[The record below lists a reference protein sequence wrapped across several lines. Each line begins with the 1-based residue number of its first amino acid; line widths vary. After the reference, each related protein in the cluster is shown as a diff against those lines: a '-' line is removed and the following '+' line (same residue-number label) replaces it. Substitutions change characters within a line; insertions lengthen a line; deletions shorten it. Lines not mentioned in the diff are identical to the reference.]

1 MSFSFTGPVP
11 VPAAQTKPINI
22 LITGASRGLG
32 FGLVQQYAEAHNKN
46 QVFAGV
52 RSVNGTTSKGLI
64 SFAKTH
70 TNVHIIPLDVSNDQ
84 SVVDSVSHVT
94 KLVNH
99 IDVIVNNASHLGRP
113 DGVKTTSADLVTTY
127 RTNVVGPLLV
137 VQAYLPLLQASSE
150 AKVIIVSSTVGSNS
164 LASKYVASGFY
175 SYYTSK
181 AALNY
186 LNNLLSHAIPNILFL
201 AIHPGWV
208 DTDMGG
214 AAAEGTRPPTTIQD
228 SVQAIRY
235 YTAEKNAKANNGEYL
250 DITNGQIIA
259 Y

>member
-1 MSFSFTGPVP
+1 MSASFTGPVP
-11 VPAAQTKPINI
+11 VPAAQTKAINI

-52 RSVNGTTSKGLI
+52 RSVDGTTSKALV

-99 IDVIVNNASHLGRP
+99 IDVIVNNAGHLGRP

-137 VQAYLPLLQASSE
+137 VQSYLSLLQASSE
-150 AKVIIVSSTVGSNS
+150 AKVVNVSSAIGSNALS
-164 LASKYVASGFY
+164 SKYAASGLY
-175 SYYTSK
+175 SYGTSK

-186 LNNLLSHAIPNILFL
+186 LNNLLSHAFPNILFL
-201 AIHPGWV
+201 AIHPGWI
-208 DTDMGG
+208 DTDMASEATGG
-214 AAAEGTRPPTTIQD
+214 KQGATTVSD

-235 YTAEKNAKANNGEYL
+235 YTAQKNIKNNQGEYL
-250 DITNGQIIA
+250 DIPTGNLIP